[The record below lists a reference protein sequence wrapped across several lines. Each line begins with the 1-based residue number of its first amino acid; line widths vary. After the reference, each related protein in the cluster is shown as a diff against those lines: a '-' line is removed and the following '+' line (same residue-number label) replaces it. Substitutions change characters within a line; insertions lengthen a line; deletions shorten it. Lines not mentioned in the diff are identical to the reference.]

1 MMKEYIFS
9 KKSNCNNCYKCIR
22 HCPVKSIRFSSGQA
36 SVVPEECILCGECY
50 AFCPKAAK
58 VIRDDLEVA
67 KSILAQDIP
76 VYASIA
82 PSFVAAFDGV
92 AFSTLKNALL
102 ELGFAGVEESA
113 IGATVVK
120 NEYQRILREDH
131 PKVLISSHCPSMN
144 ALIQKYYPEALP
156 YLANVQS
163 PMQVHSRLI
172 KRAHPEAKVIYVG
185 SCIAEKAEG
194 DYYPGFTDCVIT
206 FRELARWLGEA
217 RITLTPS
224 EEEKDDYTLAR
235 MFPTIGGVLHTM
247 NERHP
252 DYHYLAIDGVENC
265 KDAITD
271 VLNGKLSNCFI
282 EMTACDGSCINSPII
297 SKKRQTR
304 VRSYL
309 ALSKRTGTKDFPVD
323 SPEPARLI
331 KALAPDEQRRNIP
344 TSEEIRQILTKMGKT
359 LPEHQLN
366 CGTCGYNTCR
376 EKAIAVYQGKADLN
390 MCLPFLKDKAESF
403 SDNIINNTP
412 NGIVVINE
420 NLEVL
425 QINNAARRIMNIYY
439 EGDIIGD
446 QVIRILDPNPF
457 FEVMESGRNI
467 HAQRVYL
474 AEYRKYVEQT
484 IIHDKSF
491 HVIMC
496 IMRDVTAEERAREKK
511 EALSRQTIDITD
523 KVIEKQ
529 MRVVQ
534 EIASLLGETTAET
547 KVALTN
553 LKESLKN
560 DE

>member
-1 MMKEYIFS
+1 MRKEYFIS

-22 HCPVKSIRFSSGQA
+22 HCPVNSIRFSFGQA
-36 SVVPEECILCGECY
+36 SVIPEECILCGECY
-50 AFCPKAAK
+50 AVCPKAAK
-58 VIRDDLEVA
+58 AIRDDLEIA
-67 KSILAQDIP
+67 KAILAENIP

-82 PSFVAAFDGV
+82 PSFVAAFEGI
-92 AFSTLKNALL
+92 AFSTLKDALL
-102 ELGFAGVEESA
+102 SLGFAGVEETA
-113 IGATVVK
+113 MGATVVK

-144 ALIQKYYPEALP
+144 ALIQKYYPKALP

-163 PMQVHSRLI
+163 PMQVHSRMI
-172 KRAHPEAKVIYVG
+172 KRAHPEGKVIYIG

-194 DYYPGFTDCVIT
+194 DAYPGFTDCVIT

-224 EEEKDDYTLAR
+224 EEETDDNSLAR

-247 NERHP
+247 NNRLP

-265 KDAITD
+265 KDAIAD

-297 SKKRQTR
+297 SKTRQTR

-309 ALSKRTGTKDFPVD
+309 ALSKRTGTKDFPVE
-323 SPEPARLI
+323 SPMSSDLI
-331 KALAPDEQRRNIP
+331 KALAPDEQHQNTP
-344 TSEEIRQILTKMGKT
+344 SSQEIKAILAKMGKT

-366 CGTCGYNTCR
+366 CGTCGYDTCR

-425 QINNAARRIMNIYY
+425 QINNAARKIMNIRY
-439 EGDIIGD
+439 EGDIVGG
-446 QVIRILDPNPF
+446 QLIRILDPTAF
-457 FEVMESGRNI
+457 FEVIESGQNI

-491 HVIMC
+491 HVLMC
-496 IMRDVTAEERAREKK
+496 IMRDVTAEERAREAK
-511 EALSRQTIDITD
+511 EALSRQTIAITD

-553 LKESLKN
+553 LKESLRN

>member
-1 MMKEYIFS
+1 MKKEYIVS

-22 HCPVKSIRFSSGQA
+22 HCPVNSIRFSSGQA
-36 SVVPEECILCGECY
+36 SVIPEECILCGECY
-50 AFCPKAAK
+50 AVCPKAAK
-58 VIRDDLEVA
+58 AVREDLEIA
-67 KSILAQDIP
+67 KAILAEDIP

-82 PSFVAAFDGV
+82 PSFVAAFEGV
-92 AFSTLKNALL
+92 SFSTLQEALL
-102 ELGFAGVEESA
+102 KLGFTGVEETA
-113 IGATVVK
+113 VGATVVK
-120 NEYQRILREDH
+120 NEYQRILRETR

-144 ALIQKYYPEALP
+144 ALIQKYYPAALP

-163 PMQVHSRLI
+163 PMQVHSRMI
-172 KRAHPEAKVIYVG
+172 KRIHPEAKVIYVG

-194 DYYPGFTDCVIT
+194 DLYPGFIDCVIT

-217 RITLTPS
+217 RINLIPS
-224 EEEKDDYTLAR
+224 EEPKGEHSRTR
-235 MFPTIGGVLHTM
+235 MFPTTGGVLHSMT
-247 NERHP
+247 ERLP

-297 SKKRQTR
+297 SKARQTR

-309 ALSKRTGTKDFPVD
+309 ALSKRAGDKDFEVVM
-323 SPEPARLI
+323 PESSSLI
-331 KALAPDEQRRNIP
+331 KAFAPNEQHRNMP
-344 TSEEIRQILTKMGKT
+344 SKEEIQEILAKMGKT
-359 LPEHQLN
+359 LPEHHLN
-366 CGTCGYNTCR
+366 CGTCGYDTCR

-412 NGIVVINE
+412 NGIIVINE
-420 NLEVL
+420 NLEIL
-425 QINNAARRIMNIYY
+425 QINNAARRIMNLQY
-439 EGDIIGD
+439 DWNVIGD
-446 QVIRILDPNPF
+446 QLIRILDPTPF
-457 FEVMESGRNI
+457 FEVIDSGRNI
-467 HAQRVYL
+467 HAQRLYL

-484 IIHDKSF
+484 IIHDKGF
-491 HVIMC
+491 HVLMC
-496 IMRDVTAEERAREKK
+496 IMRDVTSEEYAREAR
-511 EALSRQTIDITD
+511 ETISRQTIDITD

-553 LKESLKN
+553 LKESLRN
-560 DE
+560 DQ